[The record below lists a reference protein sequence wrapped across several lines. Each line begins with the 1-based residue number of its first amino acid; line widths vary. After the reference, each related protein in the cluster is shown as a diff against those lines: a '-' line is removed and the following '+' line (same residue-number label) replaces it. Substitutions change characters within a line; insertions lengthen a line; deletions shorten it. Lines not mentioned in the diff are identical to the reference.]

1 MTAEGPGEIQD
12 KLDSLVGL
20 VEKLT
25 HERDLYRKQV
35 EEVSER
41 QSSGQAGPF
50 LLLRETLAPR
60 KSSMLNSSKHKGRWS
75 WLRRSDVRQS

>member
-50 LLLRETLAPR
+50 F
-60 KSSMLNSSKHKGRWS
+60 
-75 WLRRSDVRQS
+75 